1 MKKIILSAAI
11 LAFAGITSVK
21 AADNSIKNP
30 VQIIAVQDSTVA
42 TPIELSALPDAV
54 KATLQSD
61 KYKDWTPTAAFEVKT
76 GEKLEYYQVD
86 AKKEQ
91 ETASLKIGAD
101 GVVIE

>member
-1 MKKIILSAAI
+1 MKKIILSAAV
-11 LAFAGITSVK
+11 LAFAGITNLK

-30 VQIIAVQDSTVA
+30 VEITAVQDSTTR
-42 TPIELSALPDAV
+42 TPIELSALPDTV

-76 GEKLEYYQVD
+76 GQKLDYYQVD

-91 ETASLKIGAD
+91 ETASIKIGAD

>member
-21 AADNSIKNP
+21 ASDLSFRNP
-30 VQIIAVQDSTVA
+30 VVAVQDSTTK
-42 TPIELSALPDAV
+42 TPVELSALPDAV

-61 KYKDWTPTAAFEVKT
+61 KYKDWTPTAAFIVKT

-91 ETASLKIGAD
+91 ETASLKIGED
-101 GVVIE
+101 GTVIE